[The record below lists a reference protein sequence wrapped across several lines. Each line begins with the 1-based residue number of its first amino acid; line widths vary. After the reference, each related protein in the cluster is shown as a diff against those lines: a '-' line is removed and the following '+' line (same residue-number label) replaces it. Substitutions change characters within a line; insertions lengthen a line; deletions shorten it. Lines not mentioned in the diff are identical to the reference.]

1 MSTRP
6 EFPFLENALD
16 SIRKS
21 EEIFQL
27 QEREKGKRIEILRH
41 LSSTEE
47 EFQWRVSKID
57 ESSLIDRD
65 VDYSDVNS
73 TVKKIVENPR
83 YRPWLHSGSVVKHAI
98 MKKKTETI
106 SKYAAPKIKSTLKRI
121 QDGTENPVVN
131 ALTQIAYSAIKSK
144 LGF

>member
-21 EEIFQL
+21 EQIFQL

-41 LSSTEE
+41 LSRTPE

-57 ESSLIDRD
+57 EDSLIDRD
-65 VDYSDVNS
+65 VDYADVNS
-73 TVKKIVENPR
+73 TVRNIVENPR
-83 YRPWLHSGSVVKHAI
+83 YRPWLHSGSVVKYAI
-98 MKKKTETI
+98 MKKKQETI
-106 SKYAAPKIKSTLKRI
+106 SKYAEPKIKSVMKSI
-121 QDGTENPVVN
+121 QDKTENPVVK
-131 ALTQIAYSAIKSK
+131 AITQIAYSAIRSK
-144 LGF
+144 LGL